1 MTDDVSQWTFG
12 FCRQAPL
19 AKSAF
24 VILSRSFT
32 QMHFAKCFSERPFF
46 VSKRQLFFNCSVPWH
61 SLFFSILNHA
71 GELNNNNSSSS
82 SASNDGYCDGEMWKY
97 IEAVYNS
104 YNTTRLPIPGSL
116 FHVTWSSVAG
126 GPRDFTAQVPQS
138 TDLPEIPE
146 NVRILMPCY
155 QLLNAKHVS

>member
-1 MTDDVSQWTFG
+1 MTHNGRSG
-12 FCRQAPL
+12 FVDKPPL
-19 AKSAF
+19 QNRL
-24 VILSRSFT
+24 LSSCPG
-32 QMHFAKCFSERPFF
+32 HLPNFAKCFSEQPFF
-46 VSKRQLFFNCSVPWH
+46 VYKRQLFFTCSVPWH

-71 GELNNNNSSSS
+71 GELNNNNSSS

-146 NVRILMPCY
+146 NVRI
-155 QLLNAKHVS
+155 